1 MSHADAILEHL
12 VSLAMT
18 PGWKEYSW
26 WAAKNYAQINPA
38 ELADMPQRLKER
50 MLQQKEKQQ

>member
-26 WAAKNYAQINPA
+26 WAAKNYAKINPR
-38 ELADMPQRLKER
+38 ELAEMPQRLKER
-50 MLQQKEKQQ
+50 MLKEKENDK